1 MTRHHRGCPKTN
13 RVSSDLLAP
22 SSTMEEQSEERS
34 GDHAAAV
41 DEDPSTAPVP
51 EHVRLLRAT
60 RARRD
65 GEESPRAFQNAS
77 HVHGVCETPRERETR
92 DARESAR

>member
-1 MTRHHRGCPKTN
+1 MRARPRLASRREAFDDASRLRVPEKTRQIP
-13 RVSSDLLAP
+13 LAP

-34 GDHAAAV
+34 GDHVAAV

-51 EHVRLLRAT
+51 EHVRLRAT

-65 GEESPRAFQNAS
+65 GEESPRAI
-77 HVHGVCETPRERETR
+77 
-92 DARESAR
+92 

>member
-1 MTRHHRGCPKTN
+1 MTRRVCGCRKN
-13 RVSSDLLAP
+13 ASDPLAP

-34 GDHAAAV
+34 GDHVAAV

-51 EHVRLLRAT
+51 EHVRLRAT

-65 GEESPRAFQNAS
+65 GEESPRAI
-77 HVHGVCETPRERETR
+77 
-92 DARESAR
+92 

>member
-1 MTRHHRGCPKTN
+1 MTRRVPEKT
-13 RVSSDLLAP
+13 SDPLAP

-34 GDHAAAV
+34 GDHVAAV

-51 EHVRLLRAT
+51 EHVRLRAT

-65 GEESPRAFQNAS
+65 GEESPRAI
-77 HVHGVCETPRERETR
+77 
-92 DARESAR
+92 